1 MGRLILA
8 GTCIASALLL
18 AAAGATAA
26 QASTAPHATPRH
38 SFVRHTAVR
47 YAASRDTAIRHAASR
62 GTATRDTTVRDTTVR
77 DTAVRDTAVRHAA
90 ERHGA
95 IRHHRSRRWHRST
108 APSQCQIWARTHA
121 FEYLKTAQRAADGA
135 ATLIAERATVVCG
148 GPDDWHFV
156 YGTATVTSFVLGNAI
171 IQVLA
176 STGAGIVFKTIPT
189 TRLVKY
195 LPHDEWTRTFQVTG
209 PLDAIT
215 ALEEIYHP

>member
-26 QASTAPHATPRH
+26 QASTAPHATLRH

-47 YAASRDTAIRHAASR
+47 HAASRDTAIRHAASR
-62 GTATRDTTVRDTTVR
+62 DTATRDTTVRDTTVR
-77 DTAVRDTAVRHAA
+77 DTAVRHAA

-95 IRHHRSRRWHRST
+95 TRHHRFRRWHRST
-108 APSQCQIWARTHA
+108 APSQCEIWARTHA